1 MKISFTQFSLVAA
14 LLISFPTLAQYG
26 GYGYG
31 NGYGYGRGGLGGFSQ
46 TPQTPRK
53 PPTVDQIADDQTK
66 WMIKKL
72 KLNEEQSL
80 SVEMLNIDHAFKLND
95 YQEAYM
101 KTYATTRP
109 TQQEIETIRTTAAKW
124 NTEKEAKL
132 QAILTPEQWDIY
144 QKKKKSMPYSPQ

>member
-1 MKISFTQFSLVAA
+1 MKTRYIQFGLVIA
-14 LLISFPTLAQYG
+14 LLMSVQAFAQY

-31 NGYGYGRGGLGGFSQ
+31 NGYGRGGLGSFSQ

-80 SVEMLNIDHAFKLND
+80 SVEILNIDHAFKLND

-144 QKKKKSMPYSPQ
+144 QKKKKGMPYGPQ